1 LSGNKRAI
9 TFFLDMKRRDFLS
22 LCGLVAGSVIIP
34 APIAR
39 LIRDTCVLGGQPL
52 IIPPQSKNASILY
65 AVYEYGDYT
74 LHFGDPEAEPPIPTW
89 EEFIDSRSVNMD
101 DDGERADFLEEYFG
115 WDRSEGE
122 EEPEV
127 PLNEPI
133 DGGALDFYM
142 EWDFELRESPMALAF
157 HYLNDVPLCPET
169 IRSTGDPLGQLRFIE
184 GDHPGSNLTYVQA
197 PDLATIACL
206 QHRLNALNE
215 NVLIEIQGS

>member
-1 LSGNKRAI
+1 
-9 TFFLDMKRRDFLS
+9 MKRRDFLS

-101 DDGERADFLEEYFG
+101 DDEERADFLEEYFG

-122 EEPEV
+122 EEPKV

-169 IRSTGDPLGQLRFIE
+169 TRRTGDPLGRLRFIE

>member
-1 LSGNKRAI
+1 LFGVI
-9 TFFLDMKRRDFLS
+9 WGFTFFLDMKRRDFLS
-22 LCGLVAGSVIIP
+22 LCGLAAGSVIIP

-65 AVYEYGDYT
+65 AVCDYGDYT
-74 LHFGDPEAEPPIPTW
+74 LHFGDPNAEPDLPTW
-89 EEFIDSRSVNMD
+89 QEFIDSRSVDMND
-101 DDGERADFLEEYFG
+101 DEERADFLEQYFG

-127 PLNEPI
+127 PFSEPI

-157 HYLNDVPLCPET
+157 HYLNDLPLCPEKV
-169 IRSTGDPLGQLRFIE
+169 RRTGDPLGNLSFIE
-184 GDHPGSNLTYVQA
+184 GDHPGSNLTYVRA

-206 QHRLNALNE
+206 QHRLNELNE
-215 NVLIEIQGS
+215 NILIEIQGS

>member
-1 LSGNKRAI
+1 
-9 TFFLDMKRRDFLS
+9 
-22 LCGLVAGSVIIP
+22 
-34 APIAR
+34 
-39 LIRDTCVLGGQPL
+39 
-52 IIPPQSKNASILY
+52 
-65 AVYEYGDYT
+65 
-74 LHFGDPEAEPPIPTW
+74 
-89 EEFIDSRSVNMD
+89 MD
-101 DDGERADFLEEYFG
+101 DDEERADFLEEYFG

-122 EEPEV
+122 EEPKV

-142 EWDFELRESPMALAF
+142 EWDFELPESPMALAF

-169 IRSTGDPLGQLRFIE
+169 IRSTRDPLGQLRFIE

-197 PDLATIACL
+197 PDLAMIACL

>member
-1 LSGNKRAI
+1 
-9 TFFLDMKRRDFLS
+9 MKRRDFLS
-22 LCGLVAGSVIIP
+22 LCGLAVGSVIIP

-39 LIRDTCVLGGQPL
+39 LIRDTCVLGGQAL

-101 DDGERADFLEEYFG
+101 DDEERADFLEEYFG

-133 DGGALDFYM
+133 DGATLDFYM

-157 HYLNDVPLCPET
+157 HYLNDVHLCPET
-169 IRSTGDPLGQLRFIE
+169 IRRTGEPLGRLRFIE

>member
-1 LSGNKRAI
+1 
-9 TFFLDMKRRDFLS
+9 
-22 LCGLVAGSVIIP
+22 
-34 APIAR
+34 
-39 LIRDTCVLGGQPL
+39 
-52 IIPPQSKNASILY
+52 
-65 AVYEYGDYT
+65 
-74 LHFGDPEAEPPIPTW
+74 
-89 EEFIDSRSVNMD
+89 MD
-101 DDGERADFLEEYFG
+101 DDEERADFLEEYFG

-122 EEPEV
+122 EEPKV

-169 IRSTGDPLGQLRFIE
+169 IRCTGDPLGRLRFIE